1 MENRFRG
8 PGGGP
13 TSVARAGEGGGN
25 VLIGTE
31 TAGKME
37 GEKETWVLGGVL
49 TNLLMFL
56 FPSFFF
62 SCMAWSG
69 RASGVRAVM
78 YETLS
83 VLRFT
88 VRKTIE

>member
-8 PGGGP
+8 PGGP

-62 SCMAWSG
+62 RAWHGAGERVEYERSC
-69 RASGVRAVM
+69 
-78 YETLS
+78 TK
-83 VLRFT
+83 RFLC
-88 VRKTIE
+88 